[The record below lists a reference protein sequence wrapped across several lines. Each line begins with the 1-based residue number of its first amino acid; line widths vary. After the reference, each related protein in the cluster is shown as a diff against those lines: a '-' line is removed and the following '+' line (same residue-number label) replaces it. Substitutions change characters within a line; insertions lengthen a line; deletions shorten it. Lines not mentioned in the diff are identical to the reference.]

1 MNIKDIHFFQ
11 DKYKKSKNVF
21 QKFWK
26 YKDFLD
32 EYKDLKKKCF
42 SSEWI

>member
-1 MNIKDIHFFQ
+1 MF
-11 DKYKKSKNVF
+11 F

-32 EYKDLKKKCF
+32 EYKDLKKKMFFFRVDMKNIFLF
-42 SSEWI
+42 SV